1 MGFSQRMNL
10 EVSEMFWACHRG
22 VDQLKVGKCHRVVV
36 ELLEFVA
43 SSHCP
48 VAHLGGNLADPCAP
62 EMAVC
67 L

>member
-1 MGFSQRMNL
+1 
-10 EVSEMFWACHRG
+10 MFWACHRG

-48 VAHLGGNLADPCAP
+48 VAHLGGNLAAPCAP